1 MNTAPTARTEILQG
15 FTIGI
20 TADRRASDQ
29 ATLFERRGAAVLH
42 GPTLS
47 SEYTVSDNA
56 LHAATASVIADPPE
70 YVIANTG
77 VGMRAWLEAAASW
90 DLSDALLA
98 ALHTTKVVARG
109 AKAAGAVAAVGVQ
122 AVFRAESETL
132 EEVAAW
138 ITQRLSEPHSITP
151 SSTRIAVQLDGR
163 QDQQQ
168 FEALITPALGEII
181 EISVYRT
188 GRATDIRPAAQMI
201 AAIVERRVDAVTF
214 TSAPAVTQLVTLAS
228 ELNQAAPMLTAF
240 ATDVI
245 ASCVG
250 EVCATRARELG
261 IYGAIAPEVGRLG
274 LMAKQLTEALQARVL
289 TAEIGKIRV
298 SQRGK
303 LLVINGDTEHVVVMT
318 PTERAIVRLLIE
330 RTNGLVSDDAIR
342 LGWPGPPPAP
352 TAITS
357 TIARLRKSL
366 TATTVEISR
375 VQRRGYR
382 LTERN
387 APSSL

>member
-1 MNTAPTARTEILQG
+1 METAPTARTEILQG

-29 ATLFERRGAAVLH
+29 ATLFERRGATVLH

-47 SEYTVSDNA
+47 SEYTISDNT
-56 LHAATASVIADPPE
+56 LHAATDSLIADPPH

-77 VGMRAWLEAAASW
+77 VGMRAWFEAAASW
-90 DLSDALLA
+90 DLSEALIAALL
-98 ALHTTKVVARG
+98 TTTVVARG

-122 AVFRAESETL
+122 AAFRAESETL

-138 ITQRLSEPHSITP
+138 ITQRLSESHSATP
-151 SSTRIAVQLDGR
+151 RATRIAVQLDGR

-168 FEALITPALGEII
+168 FQSLIVPTIAEIT

-188 GRATDIRPAAQMI
+188 GRATDVRPAAQMI

-214 TSAPAVTQLVTLAS
+214 TSAPAVTQLVALAS

-240 ATDVI
+240 ASDVI

-261 IYGAIAPEVGRLG
+261 IHGAIAPDIGRLG

-289 TAEIGKIRV
+289 TAEIGDIRLE
-298 SQRGK
+298 QRGK
-303 LLVINGDTEHVVVMT
+303 LLVITGERELVVVM
-318 PTERAIVRLLIE
+318 PPAERAIVRLLIE

-352 TAITS
+352 TAIAS

-366 TATTVEISR
+366 TATPIEISR
-375 VQRRGYR
+375 VPRRGYR
-382 LTERN
+382 LIERN
-387 APSSL
+387 APSSP